1 MTIESSNIRG
11 TVRKIWGVLTP
22 PERKSTVIL
31 LILTFIGMGLEI
43 LGVGLVIPALALLT
57 QADYAT
63 RFPAI
68 LPILHALG
76 DPSQDSL
83 VVGSMLA
90 LVAIYGVKAM
100 FLTMLAWYQARLAF
114 GLRAEWSQRLFSVYL
129 HQPYTFHLQRNS
141 AQLIHNT
148 VNQVDQLAISIVM
161 PGMTLLSESLVFLG
175 LSVMLMTVEPLG
187 TVIVVTILGV
197 AGWSF
202 HRTTRG
208 LMTRWGK
215 EAQLH
220 GALRFHHLAQGLG
233 GAKDVKLLGRESG
246 FLEQFHTHNVQNAR
260 AARLQSTLQQLPRLW
275 LELLAV
281 GGLAALVLTML
292 AQGLAAPA
300 ILPTLGM
307 FAAAAF
313 RLLPSVNRILVV
325 VQLLRYAKPVIDNV
339 HAELS
344 LPTPEADTRTS
355 QEGPFDHTL
364 EFHHVAYA
372 YPGAARRALNDI
384 TLTIQRGES
393 VGFVGSSGAGKS
405 TLVDILLGL
414 LTPVAGVVR
423 VDGYDVQLSLRHW
436 QDQIGYVPQVI
447 FLTDDTL
454 RRNVALGL
462 PDAQIDETAVQRA
475 IRAAQLEAF
484 VNGLPAGLD
493 TVVGERGVRLSG
505 GQRQRIGIAR
515 ALYHDPAVL
524 VLDEATS
531 ALDEATERGVMDAV
545 RALQGTKTVIIV
557 AHRLSTVRYC
567 TRQYRLEEGQV
578 VGQGSCSEVPSQKTR
593 SSRPS
598 GGG

>member
-1 MTIESSNIRG
+1 MTNQSSNNPT
-11 TVRKIWGVLTP
+11 TVGKIWGLLTP

-57 QADYAT
+57 QVDYAT
-63 RFPAI
+63 KFPAI
-68 LPILHALG
+68 RPILQTLG
-76 DPSQDSL
+76 DPSQNFL
-83 VVGSMLA
+83 VIGSMLA
-90 LVAIYGVKAM
+90 LVAIYTIKAM
-100 FLTMLAWYQARLAF
+100 FLTILAWYQARLAY
-114 GLRAEWSQRLFSVYL
+114 GMRAAWSQRLFSVYL
-129 HQPYTFHLQRNS
+129 RQPYTFHLQRNS

-148 VNQVDQLAISIVM
+148 VNQVDQFTIAILI

-175 LSVMLMTVEPLG
+175 LSVMLIIVEPLG
-187 TVIVVTILGV
+187 TVIVVTVLGV

-202 HRTTRG
+202 HRVTREP
-208 LMTRWGK
+208 MARWGK
-215 EAQLH
+215 ASQLH
-220 GALRFHHLAQGLG
+220 EGLRFHHLAQGLG
-233 GAKDVKLLGRESG
+233 SAKDVKLLGRESE

-260 AARLQSTLQQLPRLW
+260 AARLQSTLQQLPRIW

-292 AQGLAAPA
+292 AQGLALAA

-307 FAAAAF
+307 FAVAAF
-313 RLLPSVNRILVV
+313 RLLPSVNYILGTI
-325 VQLLRYAKPVIDNV
+325 QLFKYAKPVIDNV

-344 LPTPEADTRTS
+344 LPTPEADTRMS
-355 QEGPFDHTL
+355 QQPPFEHTL
-364 EFHHVAYA
+364 ELHHVAYA
-372 YPGAARRALNDI
+372 YPGAADRALNNI

-423 VDGYDVQLSLRHW
+423 VDGHDIQSSLRHW
-436 QDQIGYVPQVI
+436 QDQIGYVPQAI

-454 RRNVALGL
+454 RRNVAFGL
-462 PDAQIDETAVQRA
+462 PNAQIDEAAVQRA
-475 IRAAQLEAF
+475 IRAAQLEEF

-524 VLDEATS
+524 VLDEATN
-531 ALDEATERGVMDAV
+531 ALDTATERGVMEAV

-557 AHRLSTVRYC
+557 AHRLSTVQYC
-567 TRQYRLEEGQV
+567 SRLYRLEKGQMAE
-578 VGQGSCSEVPSQKTR
+578 QGSYSEAPEHQKVHK
-593 SSRPS
+593 PV
-598 GGG
+598 